1 MLKLQKIDKKS
12 VLELQRTCIQSTQ
25 NKNAAIEV
33 LYNYT
38 EREQS
43 YGMS

>member
-1 MLKLQKIDKKS
+1 MLKLHKIDKKS
-12 VLELQRTCIQSTQ
+12 VLELQRTCIQITQ
-25 NKNAAIEV
+25 NKNAAIEE

-43 YGMS
+43 YGIN